1 MRVLSLPAMAAV
13 IAVTFLGCSSGTE
26 PSVPSSI
33 TGSSTTPSATAGLA
47 LATAPT
53 FSVKDGS
60 GKILG
65 GVAVTVT
72 VTAGGGTI
80 ANAPTS
86 TTSGSPTSIGTWTL
100 GKIAG
105 VNTVTITVGDLSP
118 LVITVTGVAG
128 PAAAIAV
135 VGGNNQTA
143 LAGTTLAN
151 PLTAQVRD
159 QFGNG
164 VAGSIVTFLVSA
176 GGGVINPATA
186 TTDASGNAGGAI
198 WRLGKLDVGQEALV
212 RSGVFSTPANAT
224 ITTAFNAE
232 VRFFGPAP
240 STEAMGAFT
249 TAAARARA
257 MVVGDIP
264 DIDFSNV
271 NGGNGQDLSGCGVSG
286 QILHEV
292 VDDVIIYATVV
303 SIDGPGKVLASA
315 GPCIVRTGSRQA
327 VIGVMRFDADDIAN
341 LVTTGRLND
350 VVYHEMMHVL
360 GFGTIWTS
368 LSRTGGVL
376 LTGQGTD
383 NPRYIGSL
391 ALAAC
396 SAAGGIGTACTS
408 GVAVEGLPAGA
419 GTADS
424 HWREATFDN
433 EIMTGFVEPVGVT
446 TPLSIMTIQ
455 SFADEGYVVNLA
467 IADPFTVP
475 APLASRQT
483 RASVSIGG
491 ATDPWEKV
499 IEPVFEVTPNG
510 QVRRL
515 IAQ

>member
-105 VNTVTITVGDLSP
+105 VNTVSITVGDLSP

-198 WRLGKLDVGQEALV
+198 WRLGKLDVGQEALAL
-212 RSGVFSTPANAT
+212 FS
-224 ITTAFNAE
+224 
-232 VRFFGPAP
+232 
-240 STEAMGAFT
+240 
-249 TAAARARA
+249 
-257 MVVGDIP
+257 
-264 DIDFSNV
+264 
-271 NGGNGQDLSGCGVSG
+271 
-286 QILHEV
+286 
-292 VDDVIIYATVV
+292 
-303 SIDGPGKVLASA
+303 
-315 GPCIVRTGSRQA
+315 
-327 VIGVMRFDADDIAN
+327 
-341 LVTTGRLND
+341 
-350 VVYHEMMHVL
+350 VL
-360 GFGTIWTS
+360 GAGRDAAMEAILGSGFG
-368 LSRTGGVL
+368 
-376 LTGQGTD
+376 
-383 NPRYIGSL
+383 
-391 ALAAC
+391 
-396 SAAGGIGTACTS
+396 
-408 GVAVEGLPAGA
+408 EG
-419 GTADS
+419 
-424 HWREATFDN
+424 
-433 EIMTGFVEPVGVT
+433 MTP
-446 TPLSIMTIQ
+446 
-455 SFADEGYVVNLA
+455 
-467 IADPFTVP
+467 IAK
-475 APLASRQT
+475 
-483 RASVSIGG
+483 G
-491 ATDPWEKV
+491 
-499 IEPVFEVTPNG
+499 
-510 QVRRL
+510 
-515 IAQ
+515 